1 LREPNIGSAI
11 VTAEVTRLRPDQ
23 RPELWI
29 TYGPSVDEPDV
40 LRRVI
45 MAGVDGVRLTF
56 SYGDVGLQC
65 ERAAAV
71 KAAAAA
77 AGRAVRVIAD
87 LQGEKCRIA
96 KIGDLDQVKVC
107 AGRSIEFTAGTT
119 AGTEGQLRLPL
130 QQADHVAL
138 FSVGDVVIAGD
149 GEMLLDVVGTDA
161 EGVRCVP
168 REDGVLRPGR
178 GLAIQGSNFTPSSMT
193 TKDREDLRALLGSID
208 FDAVALSFVSGTEAI
223 DEAREEIG
231 ESRGL
236 EVIAKIE
243 TAKGVARAGRICADA
258 DAVMAAR
265 GDLALSM
272 PWTALATGVERIAGV
287 ACEHSKAWI
296 LATQI
301 VESME
306 RFDLPS
312 RAEICDLSHWLATGA
327 AAVMLSRE
335 TAFGTRPVE
344 SVAAV
349 AELIAARAG
358 GREQ

>member
-1 LREPNIGSAI
+1 
-11 VTAEVTRLRPDQ
+11 VTAQVTCLRPDQ

-29 TYGPSVDEPDV
+29 TYGPSVDKPDL

-45 MAGVDGVRLTF
+45 AAGVDGVRLTF
-56 SYGDVGLQC
+56 SYGDASLQC
-65 ERAAAV
+65 QRAAAV
-71 KAAAAA
+71 KEAAAA
-77 AGRAVRVIAD
+77 AGRVVRVVAD

-96 KIGDLDQVKVC
+96 KIGDLDQVKIR
-107 AGRSIEFTAGTT
+107 AGRAIELTAGTT
-119 AGTEGQLRLPL
+119 AGTEGDVRLPL
-130 QQADHVAL
+130 QQADQVAL
-138 FSVGDVVIAGD
+138 FAVGDVVIAGD
-149 GEMLLDVVGTDA
+149 GEMMLDVVEIDS

-178 GLAIQGSNFTPSSMT
+178 GLAIRGSNFTPSSMT
-193 TKDREDLRALLGSID
+193 AKDRADLRALLGSTD
-208 FDAVALSFVSGTEAI
+208 FDAVALSFVSGTEAV
-223 DEAREEIG
+223 DEARLEIG
-231 ESRGL
+231 KSHGL

-243 TAKGVARAGRICADA
+243 TAKGVERAGEICAGA

-265 GDLALSM
+265 GDLALCM
-272 PWTALATGVERIAGV
+272 PWTALAGGVERIAR
-287 ACEHSKAWI
+287 AAREHAKAWI

-335 TAFGTRPVE
+335 TAFGARPVE

-349 AELIAARAG
+349 AELIDARDWE
-358 GREQ
+358 REP